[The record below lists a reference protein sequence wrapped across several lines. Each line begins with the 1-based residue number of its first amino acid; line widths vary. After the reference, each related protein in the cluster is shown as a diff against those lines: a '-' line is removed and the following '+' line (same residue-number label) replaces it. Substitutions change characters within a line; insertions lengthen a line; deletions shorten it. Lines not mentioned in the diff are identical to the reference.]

1 MDQVAFIADQI
12 MGPTSSCSISGVNIV
27 VFFIVREKNAV
38 SIYISAL
45 FYGIS
50 FSISWS
56 EVQFRLFTQKK
67 GKTAWCP
74 SL

>member
-12 MGPTSSCSISGVNIV
+12 IGPTSSCSISGVNIV

-50 FSISWS
+50 FSIS
-56 EVQFRLFTQKK
+56 
-67 GKTAWCP
+67 
-74 SL
+74 